1 MNSTNSCLRSFSVI
15 NTWTHYWESNM
26 AESTNSSGKAAEIL
40 RMRRSW
46 EGTGRA
52 GGGGVGAQRNRGGDG
67 QEAESRGRGSKG
79 LKEWEVGEIVGGGAY
94 NAKKILYI
102 SQSKRAKGR
111 KARKK
116 GARSGNARN
125 GVREAWTPCP
135 PPPPHYFSNL
145 DALFVCVIFWDKYR
159 NFTYVTLTRF
169 L

>member
-1 MNSTNSCLRSFSVI
+1 M
-15 NTWTHYWESNM
+15 
-26 AESTNSSGKAAEIL
+26 GQD
-40 RMRRSW
+40 
-46 EGTGRA
+46 
-52 GGGGVGAQRNRGGDG
+52 GGGVGAQRNRGGDG

-102 SQSKRAKGR
+102 SQSKRAKRR

-116 GARSGNARN
+116 GARSGDSRN

-135 PPPPHYFSNL
+135 PPPHYFSDL
-145 DALFVCVIFWDKYR
+145 DALSVCVIFWDKYR